1 MLDVSEIEKEFA
13 VLKKAELVGIR
24 PNKNMRRRSSNNLL
38 SIYTPEVTPRVW
50 DKFEETKSSITLIV
64 DSMYTTSE
72 NQRQAQHNK
81 LEIEI

>member
-38 SIYTPEVTPRVW
+38 AIYSPEVTPRVW
-50 DKFEETKSSITLIV
+50 DKFEETKSAITLIV

-72 NQRQAQHNK
+72 NQRQEQ
-81 LEIEI
+81 